1 MRVDRADTAADKL
14 KAGRVRFVSPGVTTI
29 PDRALGFNQGF
40 LVRDADGHGLQLI
53 EK

>member
-1 MRVDRADTAADKL
+1 MRVGRADAATEKL

-29 PDRALGFNQGF
+29 PDRALGTNKGF
-40 LVRDADGHGLQLI
+40 LMRDPDGHGLQLI